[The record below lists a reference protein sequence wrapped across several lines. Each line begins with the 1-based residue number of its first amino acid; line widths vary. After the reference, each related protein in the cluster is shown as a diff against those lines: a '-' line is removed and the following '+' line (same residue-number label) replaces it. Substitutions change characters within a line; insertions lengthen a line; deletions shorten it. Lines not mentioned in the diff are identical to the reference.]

1 MSMGSARDGC
11 ATVYVVDDDERL
23 RPALRRM
30 LEGAGFDVQAYA
42 DGKPF
47 LAAVTPDS
55 RGCLVIDQALPG
67 MTGLQVL
74 EQMRQRGLRLPFILL
89 TGSGNRVIESKAKAL
104 GAFAYLEK
112 PINGE
117 RLIDCIRQALAS
129 DG

>member
-30 LEGAGFDVQAYA
+30 LEGAGFDV
-42 DGKPF
+42 
-47 LAAVTPDS
+47 
-55 RGCLVIDQALPG
+55 QALPG